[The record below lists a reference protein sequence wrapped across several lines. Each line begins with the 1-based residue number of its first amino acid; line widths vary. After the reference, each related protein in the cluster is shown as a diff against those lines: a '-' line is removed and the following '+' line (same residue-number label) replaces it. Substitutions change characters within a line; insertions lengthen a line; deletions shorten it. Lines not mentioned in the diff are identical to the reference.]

1 MEYVEENYIHSV
13 RLANIQRTHI
23 WSSSEHFCGFIE
35 NIVTAH
41 FAPGKPVLFSFLS
54 NAAKLL
60 ILKMFV
66 LVEVYLLKCFG
77 NCVVMLSNSNIAVVQ
92 FCFSLL

>member
-1 MEYVEENYIHSV
+1 MLKSIMYI
-13 RLANIQRTHI
+13 LWGQRTFREPI
-23 WSSSEHFCGFIE
+23 SE
-35 NIVTAH
+35 AH
-41 FAPGKPVLFSFLS
+41 LNTFVGLLKTSLQPILHPESLCFFFS

-66 LVEVYLLKCFG
+66 LVEFYLLKYFG
-77 NCVVMLSNSNIAVVQ
+77 HCVVMLSNSNIAVVQ